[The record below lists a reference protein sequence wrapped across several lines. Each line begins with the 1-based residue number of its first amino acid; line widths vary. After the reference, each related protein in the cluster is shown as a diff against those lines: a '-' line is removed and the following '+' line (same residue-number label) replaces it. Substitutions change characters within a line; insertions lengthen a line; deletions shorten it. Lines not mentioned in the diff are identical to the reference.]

1 MTGLVDIQIG
11 SGFLNETQGKILVG
25 HLQPVNK
32 IKIAKVQLVSYPF
45 PPPQSNVII
54 GGWELRFLR
63 VHLVLNP
70 GLFFPEQCMYI
81 VHFSALVYLS
91 VKGDCTTYPV

>member
-1 MTGLVDIQIG
+1 MAA
-11 SGFLNETQGKILVG
+11 FLNETRGKILVG

-63 VHLVLNP
+63 VYLVLNP

-81 VHFSALVYLS
+81 VQGNLFSALVYLS